1 MKPPMYRQCRKLYS
15 ELMGYVSYP
24 RSTMSHMSAD
34 MTEREVDPTVSRAV
48 RLMMSR
54 TKESQEQLRMMVE
67 DEIRK
72 RTGKNMGHLLRPVDS
87 VLDVADSNKRK
98 KNLETRTV
106 SLHIEEA
113 PKDSHMNE
121 EFDDEDNDSEINLEI
136 LEEDLTCIVCRGM
149 DVAPRNR
156 LIECTECHS
165 LYHQECHQPP
175 VGEADMEDPRSI
187 WYCTDCLKTIN
198 RAVSKPHAS
207 PKSTVKDPVSTVK
220 PTLKAESAPP
230 TLVFKRTE
238 KPFQMPINQATSKSG
253 SQGIVGMAGLATSIQ
268 AAHHSS
274 KQTYVGAGGKPSLVS
289 SFPQGIKTFGGS
301 PVSASACISKQMTAQ
316 SSSGTTSDSNINSIT
331 TMTSTPTAVN
341 TTGGGGGGG
350 AAAAAATTTTASAT
364 GSSSKSSVVPKINVI
379 SADKRLANMKKKAAK
394 LQEKRKHSK

>member
-1 MKPPMYRQCRKLYS
+1 
-15 ELMGYVSYP
+15 
-24 RSTMSHMSAD
+24 

-54 TKESQEQLRMMVE
+54 TKESQEQLRMMLE

-72 RTGKNMGHLLRPVDS
+72 RTGKNMGHLLHPVDS
-87 VLDVADSNKRK
+87 VLDVADGNTRK

-198 RAVSKPHAS
+198 RA
-207 PKSTVKDPVSTVK
+207 
-220 PTLKAESAPP
+220 
-230 TLVFKRTE
+230 
-238 KPFQMPINQATSKSG
+238 PFQMPINQVNSKSG
-253 SQGIVGMAGLATSIQ
+253 SQGVVGMAGLATSIQ

-301 PVSASACISKQMTAQ
+301 PVSASACISKQMPAQ

-331 TMTSTPTAVN
+331 TMTSTPTAVH
-341 TTGGGGGGG
+341 TTSVGGSGSGGGST
-350 AAAAAATTTTASAT
+350 AAAATATTTTASAT

>member
-1 MKPPMYRQCRKLYS
+1 
-15 ELMGYVSYP
+15 
-24 RSTMSHMSAD
+24 
-34 MTEREVDPTVSRAV
+34 MTERDVDSTVSRAI
-48 RLMMSR
+48 RLMMTR
-54 TKESQEQLRMMVE
+54 TKESQDQLRLMLE

-87 VLDVADSNKRK
+87 VLDVTDSNTRK
-98 KNLETRTV
+98 KNLELRTV

-198 RAVSKPHAS
+198 RAASKPHAA
-207 PKSTVKDPVSTVK
+207 PKPAVKEPVTAVK
-220 PTLKAESAPP
+220 TLKAESTPS
-230 TLVFKRTE
+230 LVFKRTE
-238 KPFQMPINQATSKSG
+238 KPFQMPNHSANNKIA
-253 SQGIVGMAGLATSIQ
+253 SQGATGMAGLATSIQ
-268 AAHHSS
+268 AAHHSN
-274 KQTYVGAGGKPSLVS
+274 KQAYIGTGGKSNLVS
-289 SFPQGIKTFGGS
+289 SFSQGNKSFGGS
-301 PVSASACISKQMTAQ
+301 SSASASISKQMSGQ
-316 SSSGTTSDSNINSIT
+316 SSSGTSDSNINSIT
-331 TMTSTPTAVN
+331 AVTST
-341 TTGGGGGGG
+341 
-350 AAAAAATTTTASAT
+350 AASTTTAS

-379 SADKRLANMKKKAAK
+379 SADKRIANMKKKAAK